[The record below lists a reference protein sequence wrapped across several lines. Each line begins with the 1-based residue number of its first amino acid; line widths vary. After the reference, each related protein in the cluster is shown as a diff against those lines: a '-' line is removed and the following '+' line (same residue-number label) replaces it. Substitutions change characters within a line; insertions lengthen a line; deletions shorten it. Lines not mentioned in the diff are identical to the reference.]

1 MVPLKICY
9 VLSTTEGGTWAFEQL
24 RELRNTYQ
32 YEVSVILS
40 GNSGTLVDRFKSEN
54 IPVYTADFD
63 FMRPTDI
70 FFLPGKILSLVRL
83 LRQKRFD
90 VIQTHLF
97 PSMIIGR
104 IASWIADV
112 PIRLSMIAGPFHLEA
127 DTPRWIDKTTS
138 WMDVAIIPSCNYSKQ
153 LYLKMNVPEDRLH
166 VIYYSPDE
174 RRFDAEN
181 TLPAGLREEFGWP
194 ADTPLIGMIAYFYPK
209 LGKNRWTPPFLHGKA
224 IKGHEDVI
232 RAAPMILKEFPNAK
246 LLLIGSGWGEAGKEV
261 MQSMQ
266 TLVTE
271 LGLQDSVIF
280 TGHRQ
285 DIPRIYRDLDV
296 SIQASLN
303 ENLGG
308 TIEALL
314 MECPTVVT
322 RVGGLVDTVIDGKT
336 GVQVHVAD
344 PVDLA
349 KGVLSLLRDPKT
361 AKKFGEAGRA
371 YMLEKFTLNSTV
383 SDLNN
388 LYQYYR
394 ERRPTGYQFHK
405 TIYRFLLLS
414 ILGSFVSLR
423 FFILDIWLLPRW
435 DLGWRPWKQV
445 IVRAKML
452 LYRVY
457 AMVGRASKKF
467 KDKTSSE

>member
-1 MVPLKICY
+1 MSSLKICY
-9 VLSTTEGGTWAFEQL
+9 ILSTTEGGTWAFEQL

-32 YEVSVILS
+32 YDVSVILS
-40 GNSGTLVDRFKSEN
+40 GTSGTLVDRFRAEN

-63 FMRPTDI
+63 FMRPTDL
-70 FFLPGKILSLVRL
+70 FLLPQKILRLVNL

-97 PSMIIGR
+97 PSMVIGR

-127 DTPRWIDKTTS
+127 DTPQWIDKTTS
-138 WMDVAIIPSCNYSKQ
+138 WMDVAVIPSCNYSKQ
-153 LYLKMNVPEDRLH
+153 LYLKMGVPEHRLH

-194 ADTPLIGMIAYFYPK
+194 AGTPLIGMIAYFYPK

-232 RAAPMILKEFPNAK
+232 RAAPTILKEFPNAK
-246 LLLIGSGWGEAGKEV
+246 LLLIGSGWGEAGQEV

-266 TLVTE
+266 ALVAE

-322 RVGGLVDTVIDGKT
+322 RVGGLVDTVIDGAT
-336 GVQVHVAD
+336 GVQVNVAD
-344 PVDLA
+344 PADLA
-349 KGVLSLLRDPKT
+349 EGVLRLLRDPKA
-361 AKKFGEAGRA
+361 AKKLGEAGRA

-383 SDLNN
+383 SDLDK
-388 LYQYYR
+388 LYQHYIKKT
-394 ERRPTGYQFHK
+394 PTGYRFYK

-414 ILGSFVSLR
+414 VLGFFVSLR

-435 DLGWRPWKQV
+435 DMGWRPWKQ
-445 IVRAKML
+445 IIIRSKML
-452 LYRVY
+452 LYRFYSLAGQV
-457 AMVGRASKKF
+457 AAKISLKSK
-467 KDKTSSE
+467 D